1 MAEQTQQRDVEPR
14 APESTGAGMPAPVT
28 CGAPK
33 QAPRR
38 AYASPELRYLGKV
51 AELTF
56 GTIGSITDGGT
67 HTGHNQ
73 KV

>member
-1 MAEQTQQRDVEPR
+1 MAEQTQQRDVEARSPVAPGRGENTGVASTADPR
-14 APESTGAGMPAPVT
+14 P
-28 CGAPK
+28 
-33 QAPRR
+33 PRR
-38 AYASPELRYLGKV
+38 PYASPELRYLGKV

-56 GTIGSITDGGT
+56 GTVASISDGGT

>member
-1 MAEQTQQRDVEPR
+1 MAEKMEQSDTR
-14 APESTGAGMPAPVT
+14 APEAAGPGERTGIASSAGPRP
-28 CGAPK
+28 
-33 QAPRR
+33 PRR
-38 AYASPELRYLGKV
+38 PYASPELRYLGRV

-56 GTIGSITDGGT
+56 GTVASISDGGT